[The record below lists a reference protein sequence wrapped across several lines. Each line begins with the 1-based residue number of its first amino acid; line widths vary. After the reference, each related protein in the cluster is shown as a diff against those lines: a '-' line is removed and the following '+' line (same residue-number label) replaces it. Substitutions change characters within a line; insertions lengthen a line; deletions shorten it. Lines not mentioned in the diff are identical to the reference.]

1 MFLEQFLR
9 TLSAIVIGIW
19 VARYLG
25 PDEFGL
31 FSYVLAF
38 TGMFRGVVK
47 LGLDGILVRSLV
59 NQPKSHEWFLGTAF
73 WLKVIGATLIIVFIG
88 ILLSQTNHDQT
99 TKLYILIVSFGFLF
113 QSFEVVQFYFESKVL
128 ARIVIV
134 CKIFQIVISSLIKI
148 ILVMYEASLIWF
160 VAVTLIDAVVL
171 AITFMISYF
180 SNKKGFVFYRYFDFN
195 IAKKLLIDSWPL
207 IIASMS
213 VYIFNHID
221 KVMINH
227 MLGAYETGIFTAGV
241 KFSEAAGAIPLIIAS
256 SLFPAILSSKNISS
270 ELYYS
275 RLQKFYAF
283 MTWFALL
290 IVFVMFVFADKLISL
305 YGEEYDE
312 SSSILRIY
320 CFSLI
325 FIFQWVARGRWVLA
339 ENLQYLTYKFM
350 VLGALGNIILNNFLI
365 SEYGIYGAAYATL
378 VTQLLITLIIPLYD
392 KRTRYATLM
401 LYKSF
406 YTWRTL
412 K

>member
-38 TGMFRGVVK
+38 TGIFRGVVK
-47 LGLDGILVRSLV
+47 LGLDGILVRNLV
-59 NQPKSHEWFLGTAF
+59 NQPEKNEWFLGTAF
-73 WLKVIGATLIIVFIG
+73 WLKVIGSTLIIFFIG

-99 TKLYILIVSFGFLF
+99 TKLYILIVSFGFFF

-128 ARIVIV
+128 ARIVTV
-134 CKIFQIVISSLIKI
+134 CKIFQIVISSLIKVV
-148 ILVMYEASLIWF
+148 LVIYEANLIWF
-160 VAVTLIDAVVL
+160 VAVTLVDAVVL

-180 SNKKGFVFYRYFDFN
+180 SHKKEFVFFRYFDFN

-207 IIASMS
+207 IITSMS

-290 IVFVMFVFADKLISL
+290 IVFFMFVFADKLISL

-339 ENLQYLTYKFM
+339 ENLQFMTSKFM
-350 VLGALGNIILNNFLI
+350 LFGALINIFLNIILI
-365 SEYGIYGAAYATL
+365 REYGIYGAAYAT
-378 VTQLLITLIIPLYD
+378 VATQALITLILPLYSN
-392 KRTRYATLM
+392 RTRHATLM

-406 YTWRTL
+406 YTW
-412 K
+412 KK